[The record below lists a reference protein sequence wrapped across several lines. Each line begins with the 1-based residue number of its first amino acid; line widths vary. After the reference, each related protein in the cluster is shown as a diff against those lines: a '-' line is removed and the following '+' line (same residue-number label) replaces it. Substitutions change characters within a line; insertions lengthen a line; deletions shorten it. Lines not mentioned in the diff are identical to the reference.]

1 MKLRD
6 HPLMVRKSGI
16 VSWPPQWQPVN
27 LDKGSVQ
34 GEIGILDDV
43 SMHEA
48 IENKIFLAIEH
59 LGERYIAVL
68 AFDDNQFAKQIYPR
82 LLENL
87 GQSLKEIGDLDVSH
101 LL

>member
-6 HPLMVRKSGI
+6 HSLVVRKSGI

-27 LDKGSVQ
+27 RDKGSIQ
-34 GEIGILDDV
+34 GEIGILEDV
-43 SMHEA
+43 SMHEG
-48 IENKIFLAIEH
+48 IDNKIFVAMEH

-68 AFDDNQFAKQIYPR
+68 AFDDNQFVKQIYP
-82 LLENL
+82 LLLDNL
-87 GQSLKEIGDLDVSH
+87 GRSFKEIGDLDLSH